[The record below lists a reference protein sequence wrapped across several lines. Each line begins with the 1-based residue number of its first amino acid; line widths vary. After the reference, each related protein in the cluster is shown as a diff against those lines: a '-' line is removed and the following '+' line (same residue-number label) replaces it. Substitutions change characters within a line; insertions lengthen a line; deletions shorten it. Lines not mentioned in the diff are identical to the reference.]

1 MRNIYKNIWLYHSKI
16 FFFEWKKWL
25 TQLCYHIFNSIL
37 YSSTATKGNKEIF
50 LFFNYEATGP
60 PGAGLQ
66 GMYVFII
73 GRRVDAGFYTW
84 LNWSFLSDLS
94 ALVQLHCGSWMFH
107 GKVGWFWA
115 LPSSVC
121 FLTETHLL
129 WGRVEVKNSG
139 HDKQRTPGATSDM
152 QPPHP
157 QPFGSQKS
165 GLHVRAER
173 RAIMRTNF
181 YFWLCLSRRHVLF
194 SCFISSGCGF

>member
-1 MRNIYKNIWLYHSKI
+1 M
-16 FFFEWKKWL
+16 
-25 TQLCYHIFNSIL
+25 QLRCDIFNSIL
-37 YSSTATKGNKEIF
+37 YPRSATKGNKGIF

-84 LNWSFLSDLS
+84 LKWSFLSDLS

-121 FLTETHLL
+121 CLTETHLL

-152 QPPHP
+152 QPPPHHHPHP
-157 QPFGSQKS
+157 QPFGSQKA
-165 GLHVRAER
+165 GLHVRAQR
-173 RAIMRTNF
+173 CDIMHANS
-181 YFWLCLSRRHVLF
+181 YFLLCISRRHVLL
-194 SCFISSGCGF
+194 SRFIFSGCGF

>member
-1 MRNIYKNIWLYHSKI
+1 
-16 FFFEWKKWL
+16 
-25 TQLCYHIFNSIL
+25 
-37 YSSTATKGNKEIF
+37 
-50 LFFNYEATGP
+50 
-60 PGAGLQ
+60 
-66 GMYVFII
+66 MYVFII

-152 QPPHP
+152 QPPIPNPSAHRS
-157 QPFGSQKS
+157 QASMSEQRGVQLCAQISTFGFVSHADMCCS
-165 GLHVRAER
+165 
-173 RAIMRTNF
+173 
-181 YFWLCLSRRHVLF
+181 HVL
-194 SCFISSGCGF
+194 SSLAVVFNKNGSYLTVKDNGVFARLLKRM